1 MKLGMKTNFKT
12 TKQGKFTSIE
22 SLKYQANE
30 GVLHY
35 GLTDKS
41 RKKETR
47 PPWCR
52 VYRSPPNSL
61 YIGCAIMCTLEL
73 KLQHYC
79 LMALNQI
86 KHLKGCTI
94 KVMQREININ
104 ERTNTW
110 EVGKIKREQRVSTRK
125 DSQKNTALKG
135 FDSPETTHITWI
147 HVTVRHVALRCAKR
161 HKLYT
166 FTICSDHVRHEVINT

>member
-1 MKLGMKTNFKT
+1 MNNIIQKCYEAWNEDKLQT
-12 TKQGKFTSIE
+12 TKQGKFISVE
-22 SLKYQANE
+22 SLKYKTNE

-35 GLTDKS
+35 GLTDKKNRFS
-41 RKKETR
+41 VKSETR

-86 KHLKGCTI
+86 KHLKGSTI
-94 KVMQREININ
+94 KGMQREININ
-104 ERTNTW
+104 E
-110 EVGKIKREQRVSTRK
+110 
-125 DSQKNTALKG
+125 
-135 FDSPETTHITWI
+135 
-147 HVTVRHVALRCAKR
+147 
-161 HKLYT
+161 
-166 FTICSDHVRHEVINT
+166 